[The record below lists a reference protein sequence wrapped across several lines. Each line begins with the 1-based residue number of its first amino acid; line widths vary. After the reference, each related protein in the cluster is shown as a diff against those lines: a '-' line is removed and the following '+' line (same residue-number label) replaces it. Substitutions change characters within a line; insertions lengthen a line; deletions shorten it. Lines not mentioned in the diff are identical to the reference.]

1 MLTFSI
7 GSFPVPA
14 GQVTVLLAGLVA
26 LGVGRLVGKPQ
37 SAAEAGEKSAISAV
51 DASTPNA
58 EKIGKTKK
66 PGIGATLSDMLLA
79 ALLVARLVFVLT
91 WLDSYRHAPWSVLD
105 VRDGGFTPWAGG
117 VAALLVAL
125 WQGARQP
132 LLRKPLMLGLAAG
145 VLTWGALQGGLR
157 LMASA
162 ESASRPSV
170 RLTTLTGESVDLATL
185 AAGQPLVVNLW
196 ASWCP
201 PCRRE
206 MPVLA
211 AAQQRET
218 GMRFV
223 FANQGE
229 DAAPVL
235 RYLAGNRL
243 KLSTVVF
250 DPAAALGSAVGSTA
264 LPTTLFYDAT
274 GRLVAT
280 HLGELSAA
288 SLASKLQR
296 LRASPETSP

>member
-1 MLTFSI
+1 MLTFNI
-7 GSFPVPA
+7 GSFPVPIS
-14 GQVTVLLAGLVA
+14 QLTVLLAGLVA
-26 LGVGRLVGKPQ
+26 LGVGRLVGQRQPV
-37 SAAEAGEKSAISAV
+37 AEAVAISDAG
-51 DASTPNA
+51 ASTPSA
-58 EKIGKTKK
+58 EKTGKPKK
-66 PGIGATLSDMLLA
+66 PDIGATLSDMLLA

-91 WLDSYRHAPWSVLD
+91 WLDSYRDAPWTLLD
-105 VRDGGFTPWAGG
+105 IRDGGFTPWAG
-117 VAALLVAL
+117 VAAALLVAL
-125 WQGARQP
+125 WQGARQAT
-132 LLRKPLMLGLAAG
+132 LRKPLILGLMAG
-145 VLTWGALQGGLR
+145 VLAWSAMQGGLR

-162 ESASRPSV
+162 ENTSRPTV
-170 RLTTLTGESVDLATL
+170 RLTTLTGETVDLATL
-185 AAGQPLVVNLW
+185 SAGQPLVVNLW

-218 GMRFV
+218 GVRFV

-235 RYLAGNRL
+235 RYLAGNSL
-243 KLSTVVF
+243 KLSNVVF
-250 DPAAALGSAVGSTA
+250 DPAAALGSAVGSKA

-274 GRLVAT
+274 GRLVDT

-296 LRASPETSP
+296 LRTRTETSP